1 MSNNDRPTTFADAIA
16 DIYEPLNNN
25 AKFKEKYKDDTFKIL
40 LNPKDGNFA
49 ALITVD
55 KGKLSV
61 ESIENSSKKNLDQKV
76 LGWDG
81 LMQTTIELFSA
92 IGRGE
97 LSSSDIAKKVMTRKI
112 KVKNSDMLIK
122 FSLLGKLLRE

>member
-1 MSNNDRPTTFADAIA
+1 MSNNDSPTTFADAIA

-25 AKFKEKYKDDTFKIL
+25 AKFKEKYKDDTFRIL
-40 LNPKDGNFA
+40 LNPKDGKFA
-49 ALITVD
+49 ALITID
-55 KGKLSV
+55 KGKLLV
-61 ESIENSSKKNLDQKV
+61 DSIDNSSKKNLDQRV

-97 LSSSDIAKKVMTRKI
+97 LSISDIQKKVLTRKI
-112 KVKNSDMLIK
+112 KVVNTDMLIR